1 MYRGWTASKLVT
13 CEPEGPP
20 GRLWSATDVTKLRT
34 LIASNDQ
41 TFRHLL
47 AGYMQLLDPC
57 IDLVGEATTTA
68 ETLLALGDQG
78 QELDLV
84 LLDLSLQ
91 PGNPLGLVARIRR
104 MSSTAVVVIGPQPAA
119 EYREAAIAVGALDYV
134 DVFELS
140 TALPAALGRAPGL
153 NGPCQPIEQP
163 VEVSKPE
170 KSQRTAPASRRT
182 KPNRPKRCLFTAWQ
196 YVHFGLALAIGTMVL
211 ARVQAPGMR
220 WRMVLLL
227 CLVGV
232 AVLEAR
238 QLAMAHRTEKSPK
251 YR

>member
-1 MYRGWTASKLVT
+1 M
-13 CEPEGPP
+13 
-20 GRLWSATDVTKLRT
+20 TKLRT
-34 LIASNDQ
+34 LIASNDR
-41 TFRHLL
+41 TFRYLL

-68 ETLLALGDQG
+68 ETLGALRDQ
-78 QELDLV
+78 EFDLV

-104 MSSTAVVVIGPQPAA
+104 LSSTAVVVIGPQPAA

-140 TALPAALGRAPGL
+140 TALPVALGREPRL
-153 NGPCQPIEQP
+153 NGPCQPIEQLAEEP
-163 VEVSKPE
+163 QPE
-170 KSQRTAPASRRT
+170 ETQRTAPAARRT

-196 YVHFGLALAIGTMVL
+196 YVHFGLALAIGTVVL
-211 ARVQAPGMR
+211 ARVQAPGLR
-220 WRMVLLL
+220 WRIVLLL

-238 QLAMAHRTEKSPK
+238 QLAMAHRTENSAK